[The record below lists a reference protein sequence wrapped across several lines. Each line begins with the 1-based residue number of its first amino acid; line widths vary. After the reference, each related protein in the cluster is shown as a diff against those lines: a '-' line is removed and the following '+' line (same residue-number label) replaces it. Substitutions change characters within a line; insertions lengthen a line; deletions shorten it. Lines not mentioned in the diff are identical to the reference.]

1 MSSVKQDR
9 NCFSSL
15 YPSSIYFV
23 KESNETPELCVK
35 SAHRSGVAI
44 VAMFGWVETTI
55 PIYLFTPLELW
66 LKTFE
71 ADIHR

>member
-1 MSSVKQDR
+1 M
-9 NCFSSL
+9 
-15 YPSSIYFV
+15 
-23 KESNETPELCVK
+23 K
-35 SAHRSGVAI
+35 SAYRSGVAI

-55 PIYLFTPLELW
+55 PVYLFTPLELW